1 MSILMVIAGKALT
14 YGETLN
20 SCSRILS
27 GILGIPIKLN
37 SLMMFQP
44 IHLKF
49 PNNDIIQ
56 ITIID
61 TFNGL
66 HFSQNP
72 DLVIGIYT
80 EFRSLQSQEVLS
92 WSRRHQLSRLTVQ
105 LALDHKCIH
114 KAHDNVES
122 TPVIH
127 TLPLHQHLV
136 LCLPYRLTLLF
147 MECVERAK
155 PIAQEM
161 LLELNRQRI
170 KSGDLIHNSIVS
182 SEQVDIHKL
191 FLYCT

>member
-1 MSILMVIAGKALT
+1 MVVAGKALT

-20 SCSRILS
+20 SCSQILS
-27 GILGIPIKLN
+27 GILGIPIKSN

-49 PNNDIIQ
+49 SNNDVIQ
-56 ITIID
+56 ITIVD
-61 TFNGL
+61 TLNGL

-80 EFRSLQSQEVLS
+80 ELRSLQSQEVLS
-92 WSRRHQLSRLTVQ
+92 WSSRHQLSRLTVH
-105 LALDHKCIH
+105 LALDHECIQE
-114 KAHDNVES
+114 AQDNVES

-155 PIAQEM
+155 PVAQEM

-170 KSGDLIHNSIVS
+170 KSGDLVHNSIVS
-182 SEQVDIHKL
+182 SEQVDIHKF